1 MKSVRNFFRIVA
13 LPQETFPL
21 GESSKSPL
29 HFAAHRDESVIVGYY
44 TSALRPQARF
54 EAQAPQAALS
64 AKMTCIFVPRHLLM
78 NPERR
83 DALGK
88 K

>member
-1 MKSVRNFFRIVA
+1 MIVA

-29 HFAAHRDESVIVGYY
+29 HFADRREESVIVGYY
-44 TSALRPQARF
+44 TSEEVHLR
-54 EAQAPQAALS
+54 
-64 AKMTCIFVPRHLLM
+64 PRHLPL